1 MTDNQTSA
9 VDGMPLHVVLLTA
22 PAPMGGLE
30 TVVANLAAGLSD
42 AGVHVTL
49 IQLITP
55 GGSTSSALSAV
66 QSARLTHVTLVHA
79 ARAYRQIRDDV
90 LALLPAHATT
100 VLHSHGKRADLIGAL
115 VARSARL
122 PHVSTVHGFITNT
135 AKQRVAR
142 RVHEFVLRRVD
153 RVIAVSRLL
162 ETELRQAIGSS
173 RVALIPNAPPRI
185 VRKARDAA
193 RALLGASA
201 LGEPSVLVGWVG
213 RISREKGLDVFIQSL
228 PLLLDRNAGIVVI
241 GDGAERASLMAEAQA
256 AGVSD
261 RIAWLGAV
269 PDAAALFSGLDVLV
283 VSSRTEGT
291 PMNVLEA
298 IDAAVPVVA
307 TAVGG
312 IPDLIDDGAGWLVP
326 SESPSALAAA
336 LDAALGD
343 LSAARARADQA
354 LARVRSRGTDWI
366 AAHHS
371 LYRQLSRS

>member
-1 MTDNQTSA
+1 
-9 VDGMPLHVVLLTA
+9 
-22 PAPMGGLE
+22 
-30 TVVANLAAGLSD
+30 
-42 AGVHVTL
+42 
-49 IQLITP
+49 
-55 GGSTSSALSAV
+55 
-66 QSARLTHVTLVHA
+66 
-79 ARAYRQIRDDV
+79 
-90 LALLPAHATT
+90 
-100 VLHSHGKRADLIGAL
+100 
-115 VARSARL
+115 
-122 PHVSTVHGFITNT
+122 
-135 AKQRVAR
+135 
-142 RVHEFVLRRVD
+142 
-153 RVIAVSRLL
+153 
-162 ETELRQAIGSS
+162 
-173 RVALIPNAPPRI
+173 
-185 VRKARDAA
+185 
-193 RALLGASA
+193 
-201 LGEPSVLVGWVG
+201 
-213 RISREKGLDVFIQSL
+213 
-228 PLLLDRNAGIVVI
+228 
-241 GDGAERASLMAEAQA
+241 MAEAQA